1 MDKSTDQFRM
11 FEEIIEFFN
20 KFYKTNEIKELY
32 FLFQKSK
39 IELSSLEQCNTLP
52 EFIKSLTTE
61 PATKFGLQSENRYF
75 EANKLLN
82 LTILDE
88 NYNLREE
95 WKNFLIDFRQG
106 GGYIE
111 KRFRNLMNLCS
122 KVAKNGGDG
131 QAMYN
136 LFRMN
141 YLIERPIA
149 NFDDFQND
157 VYRVLKHRAG
167 IFIDDFR
174 KLFWDFYERNN
185 YEREYNICSNC
196 NYKVTEDINHIFCKS
211 AKIEKIGL
219 KKGEYIIKEDVY
231 SDYTLRGIIERD
243 TYNALNENNF
253 EAHLYPLL
261 EKEGD
266 IKVILYGKTYYIDAK
281 SYTQTANLANDLKEE
296 KYNKRIIVV
305 PDLNYKDQKEYIL
318 QLQRDGDLYFD
329 GKAKIFNV
337 ADLIKFFKAEKKVL
351 EDKTAMEVS

>member
-20 KFYKTNEIKELY
+20 KFHKTNDIKELY
-32 FLFQKSK
+32 FLFQKCK
-39 IELSSLEQCNTLP
+39 LELSSLELCNTLP
-52 EFIKSLTTE
+52 KFIKSLVTE
-61 PATKFGLQSENRYF
+61 SATKFGLQSENRYF

-95 WKNFLIDFRQG
+95 WRDFLIDFRQG

-111 KRFRNLMNLCS
+111 KRFQNLMNLCN

-131 QAMYN
+131 QSMYN

-141 YLIERPIA
+141 YLIEKPVA
-149 NFDDFQND
+149 NFNDFEND
-157 VYRVLKHRAG
+157 VYSVLKYKAND
-167 IFIDDFR
+167 FIEDFR

-185 YEREYNICSNC
+185 SEKEYYICFNC
-196 NYKVTEDINHIFCKS
+196 KYKVTEDIKHVFCKNT
-211 AKIEKIGL
+211 KIEKIEL
-219 KKGEYIIKEDVY
+219 KKGEYIIKENVY
-231 SDYTLRGIIERD
+231 TDYTLRGIIERD
-243 TYNALNENNF
+243 IYNALIENDF
-253 EAHLYPLL
+253 EAYLYPLL

-266 IKVILYGKTYYIDAK
+266 VKVIIYGKEYFIDAK
-281 SYTQTANLANDLKEE
+281 SYTKTANLANDLKEE
-296 KYNKRIIVV
+296 KYSRRIIVV

-318 QLQRDGDLYFD
+318 QLQRDGDLCFD
-329 GKAKIFNV
+329 GEAKIFNV
-337 ADLIKFFKAEKKVL
+337 VDLIKFFKKEKILL